1 MEARVEKEEIMGE
14 EKGYKCWRFNCTK
27 KKIAILIVCVILA
40 LTAIIVPPL
49 VVVFWPRG
57 TVDNNQSIYPV
68 PVTFKGKTL
77 TILS

>member
-1 MEARVEKEEIMGE
+1 MEDEKS
-14 EKGYKCWRFNCTK
+14 YKCWRFNCTK

-40 LTAIIVPPL
+40 LTAIIVPL
-49 VVVFWPRG
+49 VVVFCPRG